1 MNRYVVL
8 SGLPASGKSTL
19 ARALSQELSLP
30 LLDKDQF
37 LEVLFD
43 SKGIGDTR
51 WRRHLSL
58 EADASIRQ
66 HAEQSMGAVLTSWW
80 KHPQSTLDSGTPTD
94 WLDLLPGFKVE
105 VHCRCS
111 SQAAAERFLARKR
124 HPGHLDD
131 RWSSA
136 ELAASFD
143 LQASLGPLG
152 LGSLVEVSTEGQPDI
167 PDLIRRVA
175 DVFAGACLG

>member
-19 ARALSQELSLP
+19 ARALSQAFSLP

-37 LEVLFD
+37 LETLFD
-43 SKGIGDTR
+43 SKGVGDAR
-51 WRRHLSL
+51 WRRHLSQ
-58 EADASIRQ
+58 EADASFRQ
-66 HAEQSMGAVLTSWW
+66 RAEQSAGAVLTSWW
-80 KHPQSTLDSGTPTD
+80 KHPQSTADSGTPTD
-94 WLDLLPGFKVE
+94 WLDPLPGFKVE

-111 SQAAAERFLARKR
+111 AQAAAARFLARKR

-131 RWSSA
+131 RWSYA
-136 ELAASFD
+136 ELVANFD

-152 LGSLVEVSTEGQPDI
+152 LGSLVEVSTEEQPDI

>member
-1 MNRYVVL
+1 MNRYVIL

-19 ARALSQELSLP
+19 ARALSQAFSLP

-37 LEVLFD
+37 LEALFD

-51 WRRHLSL
+51 WRRHLSQ
-58 EADASIRQ
+58 EADALFRL
-66 HAEQSMGAVLTSWW
+66 HAEQTTGAVLTSWW
-80 KHPQSTLDSGTPTD
+80 KHPQSTSDSGTPTD
-94 WLDLLPGFKVE
+94 WLYLLPGFKVE

-111 SQAAAERFLARKR
+111 AQAAAARFLARQR
-124 HPGHLDD
+124 HPGHLDH

-136 ELAASFD
+136 ELVANFD

-152 LGSLVEVSTEGQPDI
+152 LGSLVEVSTDGQPDI
-167 PDLIRRVA
+167 SDLIRRVA

>member
-19 ARALSQELSLP
+19 ARALSQAFFLP

-37 LEVLFD
+37 LEAL
-43 SKGIGDTR
+43 
-51 WRRHLSL
+51 
-58 EADASIRQ
+58 
-66 HAEQSMGAVLTSWW
+66 
-80 KHPQSTLDSGTPTD
+80 
-94 WLDLLPGFKVE
+94 
-105 VHCRCS
+105 
-111 SQAAAERFLARKR
+111 LARKR

-131 RWSSA
+131 RWSYT
-136 ELAASFD
+136 ELVANFD
-143 LQASLGPLG
+143 PQASLGPLR

-175 DVFAGACLG
+175 DVFAGACRG